1 MKTYPIYTMS
11 IDEAKEMQFRL
22 VDCIHQVFPGGEFLQ
37 MGDLGV
43 TRAMGAPTT
52 TRKVEM
58 VLAKFFDTEAAILVR
73 GSGTGAIRNVMNIS
87 NQPMGAIVL
96 HDAPIYP
103 TTKVIVES
111 MGLQPVWVN
120 FNDMDDP
127 RWKECANVPFA
138 LVQHSRQGIEDSY
151 DLGEVITKIK
161 DLSQSTQILVDDNY
175 TAMKAPKIGAQLGAD
190 ASAFSLF
197 KLLGPEGVGCIVGTA
212 SIIEKVR
219 KINYSGGSQ
228 VQGYEAME
236 ALRAMVYTPVSLAI
250 QAEQGTQI
258 VERLVNQEITG
269 VKNAFLANAQ
279 SRVVLVEF
287 DEPIAKGVLV
297 EAEKLGAAPYPVGA
311 ESKYEIAAMFYRVSG
326 TFLAANPDF
335 ESTMIRINPMRA
347 GADTVLRVLK
357 EAMEAAKN

>member
-1 MKTYPIYTMS
+1 MS
-11 IDEAKEMQFRL
+11 IEEAKIMQFRL

-37 MGDLGV
+37 QGDLGV
-43 TRAMGAPTT
+43 TRALGAPST
-52 TRKVEM
+52 TRKVED
-58 VLAKFFDTEAAILVR
+58 VVAKFFGVDAAILVR
-73 GSGTGAIRNVMNIS
+73 GSGTGAIRNVMNVS
-87 NQPMGAIVL
+87 NQPMGAIIL

-111 MGLQPVWVN
+111 MGLQPQLVN

-127 RWKECANVPFA
+127 RWKECANAPFA

-151 DLGEVITKIK
+151 DLESVLKKIK
-161 DLSQSTQILVDDNY
+161 NNNPSIHILVDDNY
-175 TAMKAPKIGAQLGAD
+175 TAMKAPKIGAQLGAN

-219 KINYSGGSQ
+219 QINYSGGSQ

-250 QAEQGTQI
+250 QAEQGMQI
-258 VERLVNQEITG
+258 VERLENQEIAG
-269 VKNAFLANAQ
+269 VKKAFLANAQ

-357 EAMEAAKN
+357 EAMEAAKK